1 MKSKHSK
8 KGLSTTVIIAGV
20 GVAAALYMYTHK
32 AAAGVLASTATPA
45 ISAAQYATV
54 QASIVSAQTSDNA
67 TSSQADL
74 DTITQAYLRGNKAE
88 LTGYV
93 TLFQGKGQTNTAAL
107 FADALS
113 HALSG
118 T

>member
-1 MKSKHSK
+1 VSASSYAGAK
-8 KGLSTTVIIAGV
+8 TAIA
-20 GVAAALYMYTHK
+20 
-32 AAAGVLASTATPA
+32 
-45 ISAAQYATV
+45 
-54 QASIVSAQTSDNA
+54 SAQTSDNS
-67 TSSQADL
+67 TMSDQEL
-74 DTITQAYLRGNKAE
+74 DTITQAYLRANKAE

-93 TLFQGKGQTNTAAL
+93 TYFQGKGQTNTAAL

>member
-1 MKSKHSK
+1 MASKSKSTLYLIG
-8 KGLSTTVIIAGV
+8 GLGL
-20 GVAAALYMYTHK
+20 AAAVYMWTHK
-32 AAAGVLASTATPA
+32 AAAGIITTAGALAPVSGADYA
-45 ISAAQYATV
+45 AAQSA
-54 QASIVSAQTSDNA
+54 IVSAQTSDNA
-67 TSSQADL
+67 PALAATEL
-74 DTITQAYLRGNKAE
+74 DTITQAYLRKNKAE

-93 TLFQGKGQTNTAAL
+93 TYFQGKAQTATAAL